1 MSQNENLNQS
11 IRTWPKADRP
21 REKLLKEGEHKLSN
35 AELLAIL
42 LRSGTKGQS
51 AVDIARKIIQKFKTF
66 RGMSHI
72 ALSNWKE
79 FKGLGTAKI
88 AQIKA
93 AIEIGRRFREEDLEQ
108 DEIKINSSKDAADI
122 LMHRMRDLKKEVFKI
137 LFLNSQNKI
146 INISEAAEGT
156 VNRADPIIREIF
168 QKAIENF
175 AASLI
180 CVHNHPSGN
189 PQPSREDEEFTE
201 KLMQAGSILQ
211 VKVVD
216 HIIIG
221 DGAYYS
227 FSDKSNILSEKVIIS
242 RVR

>member
-21 REKLLKEGEHKLSN
+21 REKLFKEGEHKLSN